1 MSLSPEAISA
11 VKEFLTLD
19 AKIEE
24 YDTAL
29 KALKK
34 RKAQLQASVF
44 QYMRKNDIKKVN
56 LPGGQSLQ
64 TTVRK
69 SRPGITKKWVEER
82 LTIYC
87 TENRIDYNRIYDFIY
102 DPQYRPQ
109 IEKTT
114 LRKVKGKKPKPK
126 K

>member
-11 VKEFLTLD
+11 VKEYLTLD
-19 AKIEE
+19 KRIEE
-24 YDTAL
+24 FEISL

-34 RKAQLQASVF
+34 RKNLLQASVF
-44 QYMRKNDIKKVN
+44 SYMKKNDIKTVN
-56 LPGGQSLQ
+56 LPHGQKLQ
-64 TTVRK
+64 TTTRK
-69 SRPGITKKWVEER
+69 SRPGTTKKWVEER
-82 LTIYC
+82 LTLYC
-87 TENRIDYNRIYDFIY
+87 TENRIDFNAIYDFIY

-114 LRKVKGKKPKPK
+114 LRKIKAKKSK